1 MNPSDVIR
9 NVFEN
14 LISGIHTAMP
24 ATIIDF
30 DAKTCKAT
38 VQPSLNKKY
47 LSGEVAFPKIENV
60 PVIFPR
66 GKDFFLTFP
75 VQNNDSCLLIFSE
88 RSIDLWKSFGG
99 QLTPDDRRKF
109 DLSDAI
115 AIPGLYSFNDVLEGV
130 SGDDFVISYS
140 GSKITIRKS
149 GEISIETSNK
159 IAIGNQTSELLDIL
173 SRLLGELSTSLT
185 TAEATPIQG
194 TVLYTTLKSEIDN
207 LKGSI

>member
-1 MNPSDVIR
+1 MKQPIG
-9 NVFEN
+9 VFD
-14 LISGIHTAMP
+14 SGVGGLSVWKEIAALLP
-24 ATIIDF
+24 NEDIIYYADN
-30 DAKTCKAT
+30 ANCPYGPKSQK
-38 VQPSLNKKY
+38 
-47 LSGEVAFPKIENV
+47 EVV
-60 PVIFPR
+60 
-66 GKDFFLTFP
+66 
-75 VQNNDSCLLIFSE
+75 
-88 RSIDLWKSFGG
+88 
-99 QLTPDDRRKF
+99 

-115 AIPGLYSFNDVLEGV
+115 AIPGLYSFNDTLDDV

-194 TVLYTTLKSEIDN
+194 TVLYNTLKSEIDN
-207 LKGSI
+207 LKGSIWSI